1 MYICVSKLQSLRLL
15 MVVFLTVINALLSVI
30 MIGILVT
37 WIYFC
42 LYIVRSFKRSPL
54 LESIDVPWF
63 KSPPKVS
70 IIIPARNEENYIA
83 KCLDSV
89 LLQDYPNYEII
100 AVNDS
105 SNDNTGKIIQTYSM
119 RFPKVIGIDLD
130 YVTYSLNFFEYQ
142 IFSITSE
149 QSQNE
154 NWIFFWKFFCD
165 YTKYIRSYWNA

>member
-1 MYICVSKLQSLRLL
+1 MYICASKLQSLRLL
-15 MVVFLTVINALLSVI
+15 MELFLMVINALLSVI

-54 LESIDVPWF
+54 LESIAVPWF
-63 KSPPKVS
+63 NSPPPKVS
-70 IIIPARNEENYIA
+70 IIVPARNEENYIA

-105 SNDNTGKIIQTYSM
+105 SNDNT
-119 RFPKVIGIDLD
+119 
-130 YVTYSLNFFEYQ
+130 
-142 IFSITSE
+142 
-149 QSQNE
+149 
-154 NWIFFWKFFCD
+154 
-165 YTKYIRSYWNA
+165 